1 MKNTFNL
8 SFTPIKPVISKN
20 GVDFDILL
28 KLTTPTKAV
37 VSNRAPLN
45 VCFSIDV
52 SGSMNEP
59 SGTGGKETVVAG
71 YWQRNYDKPNIW
83 PQKPWSPDIVC
94 GSSGWHGNN
103 NEPFK
108 VEAAQNCCPGPNYYW
123 VPERRFTTQVSKL
136 ERVVDAVIDAVAKLT
151 QHDRFSI
158 VVFSNQTRVVLES
171 DLATKAHK
179 DKAIT
184 VLKSLN
190 ANGGTALH
198 AGWKEAAEQVCNHLT
213 KGVVNRVLL
222 LTDGEANV
230 GIKDSDTL
238 SSHTNGLA
246 GHNVSTSTFGV
257 GSSYNE
263 DLLQSMADAGDGQ
276 YYYLDE
282 PDNISAKFEEEFSG
296 LSQLFAKSVKLEL
309 STNTGEITLLNEL
322 PIKDGYWTLPNGIN
336 GQDQYM
342 VARIKVPAAKG
353 AKALK
358 SLVFDAKVVFKN
370 TDDAE
375 VVVKAEYSVPFATQK
390 AFETSDEHADVA
402 KRVLAL
408 EAAKA
413 KRAAMAALDSG
424 NYAMSKSLLRGASD
438 MISASAYGAAMGAES
453 MALNSLCAMADDGG
467 DMKTLR
473 KEALFQSY
481 STTRSK
487 S

>member
-8 SFTPIKPVISKN
+8 SFTPIKPVVAKT
-20 GVDFDILL
+20 GGDFDILL
-28 KLTTPTKAV
+28 KLTTPTKSV

-59 SGTGGKETVVAG
+59 SGTGGKETVVPG
-71 YWQRNYDKPNIW
+71 YWQRSFDCEPAVW
-83 PQKPWSPDIVC
+83 PQKPWSPGVL
-94 GSSGWHGNN
+94 GGGFHMHAS
-103 NEPFK
+103 EPFRVDAPK
-108 VEAAQNCCPGPNYYW
+108 HCCPGPNYVW
-123 VPERRFTTQVSKL
+123 VPERVYNTPVSKL
-136 ERVVDAVIDAVAKLT
+136 ERVVDAVIDAVSKLT
-151 QHDRFSI
+151 KQDRFSI

-171 DLATKAHK
+171 DNATKSHK
-179 DKAIT
+179 DKAVS
-184 VLKSLN
+184 VLKSLR

-230 GIKDSDTL
+230 GIKDADTL
-238 SSHTNGLA
+238 ASHTNGLA

-263 DLLQSMADAGDGQ
+263 DLLQAMSDAGDGQ

-296 LSQLFAKSVKLEL
+296 LSQLFAKSVKLQL
-309 STNTGEITLLNEL
+309 SSNVGEITLLNDL
-322 PIKDGYWTLPNGIN
+322 PSKDGHWTLPNGIN

-342 VARIKVPAAKG
+342 VARIKVPASKG

-358 SLVFDAKVVFKN
+358 SLVFDAKLVFNN
-370 TDDAE
+370 TEDAE
-375 VVVKAEYSVPFATQK
+375 VVVKAEFSVPFATK
-390 AFETSDEHADVA
+390 KEFDASDEHADVA
-402 KRVLAL
+402 KRVLIL

-413 KRAAMAALDSG
+413 KRDAMAALDSG
-424 NYAMSKSLLRGASD
+424 DYDMSKSLLRGASA
-438 MISASAYGAAMGAES
+438 MLSSSAYGSALGAETV
-453 MALNSLCAMADDGG
+453 ALNSLCAMADDGG
-467 DMKTLR
+467 DFKSLR
-473 KEALFQSY
+473 KEALYQSY
-481 STTRSK
+481 SSTRSK